1 MSELSAIELK
11 ILENLVDCLES
22 AIGVKMLNYT
32 DKDRLLYVSC
42 TNEVEKV
49 EVTKTQIKK
58 LQKKVNK
65 CSSEIAPYIM
75 EVLRPEHP
83 HNKDFYDLRKTLCQN
98 YLLDFPDELS
108 YISENYKTIESVPDD
123 FETWDIILFRD
134 NIIYNTDNNISF
146 VKFMATAERLLNY
159 KSILEYNENNKM
171 VNNENNS
178 NFSNLNFIQ
187 FIKDLEYNYPLYH
200 TPISS
205 FHQWQTNLKYLKQEI
220 LSNLIVLSGDSK
232 KPYLKKLLFDIQ
244 EHYQYVHTVKSDVDE
259 LYDLYDTNE
268 YKVLHERSYK
278 NELHVVLN
286 NLPKNYELPTE
297 ETFKINPFHIQER
310 FYNYHYGVTIR
321 DAVDFIKFQE
331 IEYGY
336 REIVELEPVNILDIN
351 KISNTNIKHKSFKYT
366 NNDSTR
372 LPDLMNALIIAN
384 FIDKETE
391 IKQFRKIFSGNEID
405 IQIIW
410 IGNISE
416 LSYFIKSIHN
426 VHKKIEDTKQQIWK
440 ITSQCKLKAN
450 ERSYFNTRTV
460 QRNHHTN

>member
-22 AIGVKMLNYT
+22 TIGVKMLNYT

-108 YISENYKTIESVPDD
+108 YISENYKTTESVPDD

-159 KSILEYNENNKM
+159 KSILVYNENNKM

-220 LSNLIVLSGDSK
+220 LSNLIVLNGDSK

-259 LYDLYDTNE
+259 LYNLYDTNE

-286 NLPKNYELPTE
+286 NLPKKYELPTE
-297 ETFKINPFHIQER
+297 ERFKINPFHIQER

-336 REIVELEPVNILDIN
+336 RNKIINESIPIDIIKKDTFVDINFNSLSESTQTFILDMLESLGITVNGKASVSERKKGAIRGIVIALRDNNILPQISLESLIKYIAAKIGLEIN
-351 KISNTNIKHKSFKYT
+351 SKLDSTKISDDFEKKARKYIKD
-366 NNDSTR
+366 N
-372 LPDLMNALIIAN
+372 PI
-384 FIDKETE
+384 
-391 IKQFRKIFSGNEID
+391 
-405 IQIIW
+405 
-410 IGNISE
+410 
-416 LSYFIKSIHN
+416 
-426 VHKKIEDTKQQIWK
+426 
-440 ITSQCKLKAN
+440 
-450 ERSYFNTRTV
+450 
-460 QRNHHTN
+460 

>member
-83 HNKDFYDLRKTLCQN
+83 HNKDFFNLRKTLCQN

-108 YISENYKTIESVPDD
+108 YISENYKTTESVPDD

-200 TPISS
+200 TPLSS
-205 FHQWQTNLKYLKQEI
+205 YHQWQTNLKYLKQEI
-220 LSNLIVLSGDSK
+220 LSNLIVLNGDSK

-259 LYDLYDTNE
+259 LYNLYDTNE

-286 NLPKNYELPTE
+286 NLPKKYELPTE
-297 ETFKINPFHIQER
+297 ERFKINPFHIQER

-336 REIVELEPVNILDIN
+336 RNKIINESIPIDIIKKDTFVDINFNSLSESTQTFILDMLESLGITVNGKASVSERKKGAIRGIVIALRDNNILPQISLESLIKYIAAKIGLEIN
-351 KISNTNIKHKSFKYT
+351 SKLDSTKISDDFEKKARKYIKD
-366 NNDSTR
+366 N
-372 LPDLMNALIIAN
+372 PI
-384 FIDKETE
+384 
-391 IKQFRKIFSGNEID
+391 
-405 IQIIW
+405 
-410 IGNISE
+410 
-416 LSYFIKSIHN
+416 
-426 VHKKIEDTKQQIWK
+426 
-440 ITSQCKLKAN
+440 
-450 ERSYFNTRTV
+450 
-460 QRNHHTN
+460 

>member
-22 AIGVKMLNYT
+22 TIGVKMLNYT

-108 YISENYKTIESVPDD
+108 YISENYKSIESVPDD

-134 NIIYNTDNNISF
+134 NIIYDTDNNISF

-220 LSNLIVLSGDSK
+220 LSNLIVLNGDSK
-232 KPYLKKLLFDIQ
+232 KPYLKKMLFELQ
-244 EHYQYVHTVKSDVDE
+244 EHYKYVHTVKSDVDE
-259 LYDLYDTNE
+259 LYNLYDTNE

-286 NLPKNYELPTE
+286 NLPKKYELPTE

-336 REIVELEPVNILDIN
+336 RNKIINESIPIDIIKKDTFVDINFNSLSESTQTFILDMLESLGITVNGKASVSERKKGAIRGIVIALRDNNILPQISLESLIKYIAAKIGLEIN
-351 KISNTNIKHKSFKYT
+351 SKLDSTKISDDFEKKARKYIKD
-366 NNDSTR
+366 N
-372 LPDLMNALIIAN
+372 PI
-384 FIDKETE
+384 
-391 IKQFRKIFSGNEID
+391 
-405 IQIIW
+405 
-410 IGNISE
+410 
-416 LSYFIKSIHN
+416 
-426 VHKKIEDTKQQIWK
+426 
-440 ITSQCKLKAN
+440 
-450 ERSYFNTRTV
+450 
-460 QRNHHTN
+460 

>member
-22 AIGVKMLNYT
+22 TIGVKMLNYT

-75 EVLRPEHP
+75 EALRPEHP
-83 HNKDFYDLRKTLCQN
+83 HNKDFYDLRKNLCQN

-108 YISENYKTIESVPDD
+108 YISENYKSIESVPDD

-146 VKFMATAERLLNY
+146 VKFMAIAERLLTY
-159 KSILEYNENNKM
+159 KSILEYNENNKTDY
-171 VNNENNS
+171 NENNS

-220 LSNLIVLSGDSK
+220 LSNLIVLNGDSK

-244 EHYQYVHTVKSDVDE
+244 EHYKYVHTVKSDVDE
-259 LYDLYDTNE
+259 LYNLYDTNE

-286 NLPKNYELPTE
+286 NLPKKYELPTE

-336 REIVELEPVNILDIN
+336 RNKIINESIPIDIIKKDTFVDINFNSLSESTQTFILDMLESLGITVNNKAALSERRKGAIRGVVIALRDNNILPLISLESLIKYIAAKIGLEIN
-351 KISNTNIKHKSFKYT
+351 SKLDSTKISDDFEKKARKYIKD
-366 NNDSTR
+366 N
-372 LPDLMNALIIAN
+372 PI
-384 FIDKETE
+384 
-391 IKQFRKIFSGNEID
+391 
-405 IQIIW
+405 
-410 IGNISE
+410 
-416 LSYFIKSIHN
+416 
-426 VHKKIEDTKQQIWK
+426 
-440 ITSQCKLKAN
+440 
-450 ERSYFNTRTV
+450 
-460 QRNHHTN
+460 